1 MQIVNQSNYSNMEP
15 FGNDLTILE
24 TSEKEE
30 SSLVFVLKSWLDSN
44 NILPKKQD
52 GCSD

>member
-1 MQIVNQSNYSNMEP
+1 MQIVNQCNYSNMEP

-24 TSEKEE
+24 TSKKEV
-30 SSLVFVLKSWLDSN
+30 SSLVFVLKSRLDS